1 MYYLLTKLCINF
13 FSIEKIQN
21 DFENTYSK
29 LTFVHDETYW
39 QKHIYK
45 VLELIEPTNHLDCSF
60 ICQNIE
66 KSNGKCDLFLMKVI
80 SRLFILEQ
88 RFSIYKLHTFLGKY
102 MLYRKIISYFS
113 SIVN

>member
-60 ICQNIE
+60 ICRNID
-66 KSNGKCDLFLMKVI
+66 KSDGECDLFLMEVI

-88 RFSIYKLHTFLGKY
+88 RFSIYKLHTFLGKC